1 MTKSRHRTHPAV
13 ISFALMAGII
23 STFGRPQAAQAQTGD
38 GQAIYDQRCAVCH
51 GENGDGAGPGA
62 DLMFPR
68 PRDFTSGA
76 FKIRTTT
83 SDSPPTDEDL
93 IRVIS
98 QGMPG
103 TTMPAWGN
111 VLSNDE
117 MAAVAQYV
125 KSFTDIFEDEAQPV
139 LVGDRVRADAESIAR
154 GAEVY
159 RQVQCFKCHGDE
171 GRGDGPSALTLTD
184 EFDQVIYPADLS
196 QAWFFRGGGTAEDI
210 YLRIMGGMIGS
221 PMPSFADALLDEQM
235 RWDLVNYV
243 DSLSPDTLPELP
255 PAVVAHRVEGAI
267 PDDPKADAWQT
278 ASQAYYPLAGQIMVE
293 PRNFTPSITGVWLRA
308 LYNGR
313 ELALLVQ
320 WSDRQENT
328 GQDGQPADAMAVQF
342 PAALPEGDERPYFVF
357 GDNSHP
363 VNLWTWT
370 AGAGAAVE
378 QNGRGLATL
387 EPQATQNVQATAA
400 YANGRYSVI
409 FRRAL
414 NTGDREDITFS
425 PGVFVPIA
433 FAASD
438 GLRGEQPGS
447 GALSSWQQLYLEQ
460 PASPTRII
468 WIPVAMAGI
477 GLLEGLT
484 LWLTR
489 RQKAGPSHTNET

>member
-1 MTKSRHRTHPAV
+1 MRQSGLPKRTVLIVAAVMTSLLV
-13 ISFALMAGII
+13 IF
-23 STFGRPQAAQAQTGD
+23 AQAQTMTASTLVQAAD
-38 GQAIYDQRCAVCH
+38 GQAIYTQRCAVCH

-62 DLMFPR
+62 YFMFPR

-103 TTMPAWGN
+103 TTMPAWEN

-117 MAAVAQYV
+117 ITAVAQYV
-125 KSFTDIFEDEAQPV
+125 KGFTDIFEDEAQPV
-139 LVGDRVRADAESIAR
+139 SVGDRVRADAESIAR

-159 RQVQCFKCHGDE
+159 QQVQCFKCHGDE

-184 EFDQVIYPADLS
+184 EFDQVIYPADLT

-221 PMPSFADALLDEQM
+221 PMPSFADALPDEQM

-255 PAVVAHRVEGAI
+255 PAVVAHRVEGII
-267 PDDPKADAWQT
+267 PDDPHADTWQT

-293 PRNFTPSITGVWLRA
+293 PRNFTPSITGVWVRA
-308 LYNGR
+308 LYNDS

-320 WSDRQENT
+320 WHDRQENA
-328 GQDGQPADAMAVQF
+328 GQDGQPADQVAVQF
-342 PAALPEGDERPYFVF
+342 PASVPAGDERPYFVF
-357 GDNSHP
+357 GDSSHP

-370 AGAGAAVE
+370 AGGMAAVE
-378 QNGRGLATL
+378 QNGRGLATM
-387 EPQATQNVQATAA
+387 EPQATQNAQATAV

-414 NTGDREDITFS
+414 NTGDAEDVTFS

-433 FAASD
+433 FAISD
-438 GLRGEQPGS
+438 GLRGEQPGA
-447 GALSSWQQLYLEQ
+447 GALSPWQQLYLE
-460 PASPTRII
+460 PPTSPSRFV
-468 WIPVAMAGI
+468 WVPVAIVGV
-477 GLLEGLT
+477 GLLEGLL
-484 LWLTR
+484 LWFSR
-489 RQKAGPSHTNET
+489 RR